1 LKKLFAVQ
9 AWLLLLIVA
18 SPVPAA
24 TVRDLYASQV
34 PVEDQSEGSLS
45 SASRGALAEVL
56 VKVSGHVEV
65 LENPDVAAAL
75 REARRHVL
83 QYAYVRDEDDA
94 GALQARFE
102 FDSNWVV
109 EVLTAAGEPLW
120 TANRPLVL
128 VWMVAEDSGGRY
140 FVNHDSSP
148 ELANLVL
155 EEFGRR
161 GVPVRLPLFDLADST
176 ALAPEQAWRLEG
188 GALEAASARYD
199 VENFIAGR
207 MAVLSTGGATGD
219 WSYFSGGDRS
229 DRAFTASSAEEFI
242 TQGVSMVA
250 ESMASRYAVAPTRS
264 TAGGITLSVQ
274 GVQRYADYARIVAW
288 LQGLE
293 LVEHA
298 NLERVSNDL
307 IEIRL
312 IASAA
317 PAQIATLIELN
328 QHLAPLPPQAP
339 HIQLSYQWLN

>member
-1 LKKLFAVQ
+1 MKKLFAVQ
-9 AWLLLLIVA
+9 AWLLLLTVA
-18 SPVPAA
+18 SPLPAE
-24 TVRDLYASQV
+24 TVRDLYAAQV
-34 PVEDQSEGSLS
+34 PVEDQSEGALS

-56 VKVSGHVEV
+56 VKVSGHQEV
-65 LENPDVAAAL
+65 LENPDIASAL

-83 QYAYVRDEDDA
+83 QYAYVRNQGEA
-94 GALQARFE
+94 EALEARFE
-102 FDSNWVV
+102 FDSDWVV

-128 VWMVAEDSGGRY
+128 VWMVTEDAGGRY
-140 FVNHDSSP
+140 FVNHDTSP

-155 EEFGRR
+155 EKFRQR

-188 GALEAASARYD
+188 AALEAASARYD

-207 MAVLSTGGATGD
+207 MAALSTGAATGD
-219 WSYFSGGDRS
+219 WSYFYGGDRS
-229 DRAFTASSAEEFI
+229 DRTFTAASAEEFV
-242 TQGVSMVA
+242 THGVSMVA
-250 ESMASRYAVAPTRS
+250 EGMASRYAVAPTRGAS
-264 TAGGITLSVQ
+264 GGVILSVQ
-274 GVQRYADYARIVAW
+274 GVQRYADYAGIVAW

-312 IASAA
+312 IANAD
-317 PAQIATLIELN
+317 PGQLTTLIELN
-328 QHLAPLPPQAP
+328 QRLAPLPPQAP
-339 HIQLSYQWLN
+339 HIQLSYQWRN